1 MSDEFLRVAKKEI
14 SDDIAKIG
22 ILLQNC
28 SDDEAVSKNIVQFEK
43 HIHKIK
49 GLAPMMGHDQIGRV
63 AALADGLLKG
73 VLAGRS
79 VRGIRSAIKKSYEF
93 MQNALDG
100 ANPDFELLKTEVEK
114 ITNVSQL

>member
-14 SDDIAKIG
+14 SDDIAKIS

-28 SDDEAVSKNIVQFEK
+28 PDDDAVSKNIAQLEK

-49 GLAPMMGHDQIGRV
+49 GLAPMMGHDQIGRA
-63 AALADGLLKG
+63 AALVDSLLKKH
-73 VLAGRS
+73 LAGSS
-79 VRGIRSAIKKSYEF
+79 VRGIRSVIKTSCEF
-93 MQNALDG
+93 MQSTLDG

-114 ITNVSQL
+114 ITDVS